1 MGAALSM
8 GDVGAWGIDC
18 DACRPGAQ
26 ASIAEV
32 EASSSSV
39 SSPPKRYSD
48 FSLEKLSRAG
58 VKQGMT
64 RRPLMRGSE
73 FGDRGGSDHGASP
86 QSALH
91 RQEQLAQLQESAR
104 ILRARLQK
112 LDDVDVLP
120 SADSGVCESG
130 DARRSVLEQLQYLN
144 HQIKSLASSHMG
156 ENVPPA
162 ESGHRTKC
170 HVDDDLCVP
179 AVSASQQPVD
189 ACSGG
194 KKGKGS
200 ILCGQTVSPRIQES
214 ALSILKPLSPP
225 SARRQGKCNL
235 IE

>member
-8 GDVGAWGIDC
+8 GDVGAWGMDC

-32 EASSSSV
+32 DASSSSV

-73 FGDRGGSDHGASP
+73 FGDRGGSDHGASSK
-86 QSALH
+86 SALD

-104 ILRARLQK
+104 ILRARLQR
-112 LDDVDVLP
+112 LNDIDVLP
-120 SADSGVCESG
+120 SADSESG

-156 ENVPPA
+156 ANVTPA
-162 ESGHRTKC
+162 ESGRRTEC
-170 HVDDDLCVP
+170 HVDDVLCVP
-179 AVSASQQPVD
+179 AATTSQPNTGVD
-189 ACSGG
+189 SCSGG
-194 KKGKGS
+194 TKGKAS
-200 ILCGQTVSPRIQES
+200 TLCGPLASPRGKES
-214 ALSILKPLSPP
+214 ALSILKTVSPP
-225 SARRQGKCNL
+225 S
-235 IE
+235 